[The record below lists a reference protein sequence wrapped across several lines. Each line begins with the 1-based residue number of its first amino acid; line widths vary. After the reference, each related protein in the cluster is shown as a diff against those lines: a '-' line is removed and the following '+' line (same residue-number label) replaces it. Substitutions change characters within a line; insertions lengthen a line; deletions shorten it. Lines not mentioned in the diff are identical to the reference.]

1 MVEEIMRPQCSVASA
16 IIFDQTVQDYRPVL
30 PSVTCPVLVLTG
42 ADEKLVPIAA
52 AEEVASRTRDARL
65 VVFGESGHCPF
76 LEEPDRFNEVVDG
89 WIRSLP
95 PVGPPGAPR

>member
-1 MVEEIMRPQCSVASA
+1 
-16 IIFDQTVQDYRPVL
+16 
-30 PSVTCPVLVLTG
+30 
-42 ADEKLVPIAA
+42 VPIAA

-76 LEEPDRFNEVVDG
+76 LEESDRFNEVVDG